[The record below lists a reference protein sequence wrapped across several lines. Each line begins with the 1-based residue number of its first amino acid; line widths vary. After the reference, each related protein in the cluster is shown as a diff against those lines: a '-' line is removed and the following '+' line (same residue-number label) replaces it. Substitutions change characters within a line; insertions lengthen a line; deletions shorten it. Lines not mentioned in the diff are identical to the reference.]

1 MRKSN
6 FTGLYMHRLIECLES
21 FVKHIELL
29 ECMCG
34 TVCEIHEHRLCDAP
48 PLA

>member
-1 MRKSN
+1 
-6 FTGLYMHRLIECLES
+6 MHRLIECLES

-34 TVCEIHEHRLCDAP
+34 TVCESHEHRLFLVLELFISYTIFQD
-48 PLA
+48 